1 MYISFDCVF
10 LCLYLNGLD
19 CRAEAYLS
27 SCILSSLSFLLDTL
41 KEYFEQ
47 YGQVKEVT
55 IKYDRETQKSRSV
68 WYRTRNLQLCCP
80 CGTCSILVMCTQDS
94 DFGPGVVPQICD
106 NVRLTYISISLLS
119 CRGFAFV
126 HFIEE
131 ESVQKALDAGD
142 HTLDDREIDVKKAIP
157 HAQHQVI
164 LWLHSP
170 CVCTA
175 SRPCI
180 L

>member
-94 DFGPGVVPQICD
+94 DFGRGVVPQICD
-106 NVRLTYISISLLS
+106 NGEVSLHFHLPSFLQGICICSLHRGRISTKGPR
-119 CRGFAFV
+119 C
-126 HFIEE
+126 
-131 ESVQKALDAGD
+131 
-142 HTLDDREIDVKKAIP
+142 
-157 HAQHQVI
+157 
-164 LWLHSP
+164 W
-170 CVCTA
+170 
-175 SRPCI
+175 
-180 L
+180 